1 MPPRKRVEK
10 RAVELP
16 VSVEDQVGV
25 SPGRPVDSSSNKR
38 GFPALPVELLL
49 EIVSYFRLDDYP
61 GSDRTNR
68 SWTLR
73 VLSQT
78 CRSLRCIFLP
88 ILWERLCIT
97 TRAHYMY
104 EAGKSL
110 ERKSEALAHN
120 TELAGYVRWITHLFL
135 LTRWLTV
142 KAK

>member
-38 GFPALPVELLL
+38 GIPALPVELFL
-49 EIVSYFRLDDYP
+49 EIVSYFRLDDSGRFGLP
-61 GSDRTNR
+61 NR
-68 SWTLR
+68 SRTLR

-88 ILWERLCIT
+88 IFWERIFIKVLPPQ
-97 TRAHYMY
+97 MY
-104 EAGKSL
+104 NAGKSL
-110 ERKSEALAHN
+110 EQKSEALAHN
-120 TELAGYVRWITHLFL
+120 IELAGYV
-135 LTRWLTV
+135 
-142 KAK
+142 K

>member
-1 MPPRKRVEK
+1 MPPRKRVKK

-49 EIVSYFRLDDYP
+49 EIVSYFRLVDYP
-61 GSDRTNR
+61 GWFDRTNR

-88 ILWERLCIT
+88 ILWERLCI
-97 TRAHYMY
+97 RAHEHCMY

-110 ERKSEALAHN
+110 KRKGEALAHD
-120 TELAGYVRWITHLFL
+120 TELAGYVR
-135 LTRWLTV
+135 
-142 KAK
+142 